1 MQLNLTP
8 LADAGVEVLP
18 PDILWDGIR
27 GDFALAAV
35 PQDGAS
41 GGLVAA
47 NPLKSSVAMLLF
59 TDGSAESYEINEAH
73 GGDLRG
79 WPGDGF
85 DIDTGNGEAPLGSKL
100 WLYRRAVLN
109 EQTGFAIEAE
119 AKRALQP
126 LIAQGAVVRIETKS
140 EADYENDRLFLTVSL
155 YGRSGAE
162 VYADKFDMLWRR
174 ADGRL

>member
-8 LADAGVEVLP
+8 LADAGVAVLP
-18 PDILWDGIR
+18 PDILWNGIS
-27 GDFALAAV
+27 GDFALVSV
-35 PQDGAS
+35 PQDGAP

-47 NPLKSSVAMLLF
+47 NPLKSAVTMLLF
-59 TDGSAESYEINEAH
+59 TDGSAETYEINEAH
-73 GGDLRG
+73 GGDRRG

-109 EQTGFAIEAE
+109 AQTGFAIEAE

-126 LIAQGAVVRIETKS
+126 LITQGAVVRIDTKS
-140 EADYENDRLFLTVSL
+140 EADFENDRLFLWVSL
-155 YGRSGAE
+155 YGRDGAE
-162 VYADKFDMLWRR
+162 VYSDRFDILWRR